1 MGVSGIKAVDDN
13 IVVMLSLGMNI
24 FFIIE
29 RHGDMGYFFTA
40 EEDQVT
46 CLQLFAFDAAG
57 PKIMLLVGIA
67 WNDIA
72 SHTIAKLREAA
83 AIYPF
88 PTCPSPKIGSAEKGA
103 RVRCNHIDRH
113 TRIDVMCGV

>member
-13 IVVMLSLGMNI
+13 TVVILSLGMNI
-24 FFIIE
+24 FFMIE
-29 RHGDMGYFFTA
+29 RHGDMGYVCTA

-57 PKIMLLVGIA
+57 PKIMLLVAIA
-67 WNDIA
+67 WHGIA
-72 SHTIAKLREAA
+72 SHTIAKLHEAA

-88 PTCPSPKIGSAEKGA
+88 PACPSPKIGSAEKGA
-103 RVRCNHIDRH
+103 RVRGNH
-113 TRIDVMCGV
+113 